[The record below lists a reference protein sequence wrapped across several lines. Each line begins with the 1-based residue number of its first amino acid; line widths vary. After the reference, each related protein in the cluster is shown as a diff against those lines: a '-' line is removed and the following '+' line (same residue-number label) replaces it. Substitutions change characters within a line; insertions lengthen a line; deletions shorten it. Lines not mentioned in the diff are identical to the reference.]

1 MPSASRKV
9 FSSVSTR
16 RRMLMWSTRTP
27 FQLKFSA
34 PVKNMDELIRQN
46 FGPGESLWNPKC
58 FDRLYTLRE
67 GSKVLAL
74 CTLQKWGRD
83 GWILGDL
90 CVAEK
95 RKGLATRL
103 VNKVLSKV
111 KEPIWVDANEES
123 NGIFAKD
130 PRWHRT
136 NEGPWEPTGT
146 SFVASRQEII
156 SAHGTYGTP
165 S

>member
-1 MPSASRKV
+1 
-9 FSSVSTR
+9 
-16 RRMLMWSTRTP
+16 
-27 FQLKFSA
+27 
-34 PVKNMDELIRQN
+34 MDELIRQN

-123 NGIFAKD
+123 NGIFLKD
-130 PRWHRT
+130 PRWTRASE
-136 NEGPWEPTGT
+136 NPWEPTGT
-146 SFVASRQEII
+146 SWSLRIQPHLLFPTRVLGILRIERGWYGERFSDLGRRVALLYDR
-156 SAHGTYGTP
+156 
-165 S
+165 

>member
-1 MPSASRKV
+1 
-9 FSSVSTR
+9 
-16 RRMLMWSTRTP
+16 
-27 FQLKFSA
+27 
-34 PVKNMDELIRQN
+34 MDELIRQN

-123 NGIFAKD
+123 NGIFLKD
-130 PRWHRT
+130 PRWTRARQ
-136 NEGPWEPTGT
+136 NPWEPSGT
-146 SFVASRQEII
+146 AWSLRIQP
-156 SAHGTYGTP
+156 HLL
-165 S
+165 

>member
-1 MPSASRKV
+1 
-9 FSSVSTR
+9 
-16 RRMLMWSTRTP
+16 
-27 FQLKFSA
+27 
-34 PVKNMDELIRQN
+34 MDELVAQN

-58 FDRLYTLRE
+58 FDRLYTIRE
-67 GSKVLAL
+67 GAKVMAL

-83 GWILGDL
+83 KWILGDL

-95 RKGLATRL
+95 RKGLATQL

-130 PRWHRT
+130 TRWRRT
-136 NEGPWEPTGT
+136 CENPWEPTGT
-146 SFVASRQEII
+146 AWVLEPSR
-156 SAHGTYGTP
+156 T
-165 S
+165 

>member
-1 MPSASRKV
+1 
-9 FSSVSTR
+9 
-16 RRMLMWSTRTP
+16 
-27 FQLKFSA
+27 
-34 PVKNMDELIRQN
+34 MDDLIRQN

-67 GSKVLAL
+67 GSKVQGPERSRRRLRLLAL

-111 KEPIWVDANEES
+111 KEPIWVDANEQS
-123 NGIFAKD
+123 NGIFLKD
-130 PRWHRT
+130 PRWTRARE
-136 NEGPWEPTGT
+136 NPWEPSGT
-146 SFVASRQEII
+146 SFVASRREII
-156 SAHGTYGTP
+156 SPYGTYGTP

>member
-1 MPSASRKV
+1 
-9 FSSVSTR
+9 
-16 RRMLMWSTRTP
+16 
-27 FQLKFSA
+27 
-34 PVKNMDELIRQN
+34 MDDLIRQN

-111 KEPIWVDANEES
+111 KEPIWVDANEQS

-130 PRWHRT
+130 PRWSRASE
-136 NEGPWEPTGT
+136 NPWEPTGT
-146 SFVASRQEII
+146 SFVASRREII
-156 SAHGTYGTP
+156 SAHGIYGTP